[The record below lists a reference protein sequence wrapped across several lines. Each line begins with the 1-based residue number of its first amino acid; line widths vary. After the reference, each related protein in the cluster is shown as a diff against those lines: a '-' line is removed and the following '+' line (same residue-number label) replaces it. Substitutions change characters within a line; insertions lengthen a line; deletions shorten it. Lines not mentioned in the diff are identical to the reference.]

1 MFVIVS
7 PLPNLTEKN
16 MVCFLCPVIRLF
28 WAAMADQIPPKADP
42 RPIQRGSPYKNTERL
57 RGYSL
62 RVSNDTNV
70 PPVESSCYND
80 TGIVTLP
87 TIVEED
93 CERTTRYIWIH
104 QTNKGNKDEWCP
116 MLEIC
121 EVQVFGCDVGYY
133 GENCSDR
140 CYHCKNNATCGIQ
153 HGDCD
158 DSGCVNPGKQPPRCK
173 GCIIGMY
180 GINCENNCSLYCA
193 YGDCDRTTGTCLD
206 GCKSGYIGRFCNK
219 TCDDGEYGQNCQ
231 YMCTGNCIN
240 GEACDKASGHC
251 RSCVEGYQGFKC
263 DRDIR
268 QSPTSSDTKKN
279 DVDDLKMNKM
289 ILENEKTQKEIQK
302 SEAEIEVLR
311 VRKNSKELY
320 TKDEIRGDI
329 THLNNN

>member
-1 MFVIVS
+1 MFRILAFAFVTQAQFVNNETIASSSSTYHNHFAPKTVDGS
-7 PLPNLTEKN
+7 FDQNLSNCLHTDVNRQYRDAWLRIDLRK
-16 MVCFLCPVIRLF
+16 VYSVKSVKF
-28 WAAMADQIPPKADP
+28 WYRGD
-42 RPIQRGSPYKNTERL
+42 RGSPYKNTVRL

-62 RVSNDTNV
+62 RVSNDTSV
-70 PPVESSCYND
+70 PPPESSCYND

-93 CERTTRYIWIH
+93 CERTARYIWIH

-206 GCKSGYIGRFCNK
+206 GCKSGFIGRFCNK
-219 TCDDGEYGQNCQ
+219 TCSVGKYGSQCSES
-231 YMCTGNCIN
+231 C
-240 GEACDKASGHC
+240 GHC
-251 RSCVEGYQGFKC
+251 
-263 DRDIR
+263 
-268 QSPTSSDTKKN
+268 
-279 DVDDLKMNKM
+279 
-289 ILENEKTQKEIQK
+289 
-302 SEAEIEVLR
+302 
-311 VRKNSKELY
+311 
-320 TKDEIRGDI
+320 
-329 THLNNN
+329 